1 MKTNKDL
8 LVRILGWCYISII
21 ILSTINAG
29 WYGVLRAVF
38 FQLLIIVVVCVIIQ
52 ASGKMNMFC
61 SWLNKNLI
69 QGKFGIKWFSK

>member
-21 ILSTINAG
+21 ILSTISAG